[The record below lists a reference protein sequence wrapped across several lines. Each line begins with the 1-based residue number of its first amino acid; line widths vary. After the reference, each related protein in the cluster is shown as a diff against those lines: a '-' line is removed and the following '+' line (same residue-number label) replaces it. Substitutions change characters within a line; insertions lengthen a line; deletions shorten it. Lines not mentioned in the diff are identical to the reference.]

1 MKGKELDY
9 SGINYKAFRKG
20 VLNELESEVVAA
32 DEQKAAQVQQQ
43 KAKLDQQIAALQVK
57 KAALQKQIDA
67 IEKK

>member
-1 MKGKELDY
+1 MENKELDY
-9 SGINYKAFRKG
+9 ASIDYKAFSKG
-20 VLNELESEVVAA
+20 IVNELESAIGAA
-32 DEQKAAQVQQQ
+32 DEQKAAQLQQQ